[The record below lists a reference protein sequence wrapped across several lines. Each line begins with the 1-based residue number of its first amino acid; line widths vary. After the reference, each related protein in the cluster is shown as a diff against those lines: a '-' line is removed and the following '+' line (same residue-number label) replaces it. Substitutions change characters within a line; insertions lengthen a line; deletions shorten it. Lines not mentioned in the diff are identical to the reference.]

1 MLTATKSCGNMSPM
15 FDPHTKFPKST
26 SVVRRWYLVDA
37 DGVSLGRL
45 AALSAGLLRGK
56 GKTTFSSHV
65 DQGDG
70 VVVVN
75 ASKLVLTGDKK
86 VQKMDFRASGYRGGQ
101 TLTPYGRL
109 MEKNPM
115 RVVELAV
122 SGMLPKNRLRSRFMR
137 RLKVFRAG
145 DGAVQY
151 PMAVAVDTKNPK
163 IKSGGPFVPA
173 AAK

>member
-1 MLTATKSCGNMSPM
+1 M
-15 FDPHTKFPKST
+15 FAAHTKFPKS
-26 SVVRRWYLVDA
+26 SEVVRRWHLVDA

-65 DQGDG
+65 DQWVGG
-70 VVVVN
+70 VVVN
-75 ASKLVLTGDKK
+75 ASKVVLTGDKK
-86 VQKMDFRASGYRGGQ
+86 VQKMDFRASGFRGGQ

-109 MEKNPM
+109 LEQKPE
-115 RVVELAV
+115 RAVELAV

-145 DGAVQY
+145 DGAVHY
-151 PMAVAVDTKNPK
+151 PTAVAVDTKNPK
-163 IKSGGPFVPA
+163 IKSGGPYVLA